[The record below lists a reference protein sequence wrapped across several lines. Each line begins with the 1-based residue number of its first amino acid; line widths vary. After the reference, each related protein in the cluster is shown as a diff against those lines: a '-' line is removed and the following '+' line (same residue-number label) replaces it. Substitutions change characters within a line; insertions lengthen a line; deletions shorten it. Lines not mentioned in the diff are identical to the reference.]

1 MPSHRCV
8 CRSSSSSSLLANYP
22 SSLSRLSPSGCRESD
37 ELALRQ
43 LLAQMVALALLL
55 LAPALTLPSVAHRP
69 QLARHSQLQLLA
81 SASPK
86 EEITPTAGLSVGAPH
101 RSHCPHCRQVTHP
114 LSAQPQSDRTLRLP
128 VWQVGVACI
137 GCVLFGYHLGVVNAP
152 LDAISATLGFA
163 GDAVRQGQVVSI
175 GLAGAF
181 LGSLGGAAQRTHDA
195 CAQASRR
202 TQHTARPPHTSLTRT
217 PHAPCLRRAARRRRR
232 PQGQLRVHGD
242 DLRRRRSPLRQRALL
257 FRAAAWP
264 PDLRPGHRR
273 RAVLRVPL
281 HPRGGAAITARLP
294 LLAQPGAPSPSVQA
308 V

>member
-1 MPSHRCV
+1 
-8 CRSSSSSSLLANYP
+8 
-22 SSLSRLSPSGCRESD
+22 
-37 ELALRQ
+37 
-43 LLAQMVALALLL
+43 MVALALLL

-114 LSAQPQSDRTLRLP
+114 LSARPQSDRTLRLP